1 MAVSL
6 IALHWKRQGGKLKI
20 SIQKTN
26 VREIVNCLHI
36 LGNEPYF
43 QLLLFIISD
52 LRKCPCPIRASRENE
67 KCPIR
72 ATFCPI
78 RASRFGVNRPN
89 FAKRNNTSRG
99 EVRKNGRQAEKS
111 RGSYMIIIYK
121 MWEQWYTA
129 VGIFFEARQA
139 TRWVSPRT
147 TKDI

>member
-20 SIQKTN
+20 SIKKTN

-52 LRKCPCPIRASRENE
+52 LRKCPCPIRASRKKW

-111 RGSYMIIIYK
+111 RGSYKIIIYK